1 MFRPRQQPVW
11 KTAPFIRLLLPLII
25 GIVLQWNLQFSFLLI
40 AFTLISFLLSFVLSG
55 LLPLVIKF
63 SWPSLQGLLLFLILI
78 CTGALLTWQKD
89 IRHHQEWFGN
99 HFREGDLLI
108 VRLNEPPLEKT
119 KSFKVE
125 GSVES
130 ILHGDS
136 VISCDGN
143 LLLYFS
149 KEPSVG
155 SLHYGDRI
163 LVNKPPQSIKN
174 TGNPGAFNYQQYA
187 AFQQVFHQVFL
198 KRSDWVM
205 LDNKGINV
213 FRKFIFT
220 AQQYILHSLQKN
232 LPTDKDELGLAEALL
247 IGYTNDLDKD
257 LVQAYTNTGVVHIIA
272 ISGMHLTLIYFLLV
286 GLFARIP
293 AIKRIKILQI
303 IIVLV
308 CLWLFSLLTGAAA
321 SVLRAAVMFSFI
333 SIGKYFSKGST
344 IINSLAS
351 SAFVLLCYNPYFLW
365 DVGFQLSYLA
375 VAGIIVFQRPV
386 YQLLQLKNRLADEVW
401 KLVSVS
407 LAAQTLTFPI
417 CIYYFHQFPMLFLLA
432 NIIAV
437 PLSSIILYAEIA
449 LVVLSGLPFIG
460 PLAGKITY
468 WLVWCMN
475 KAILWI
481 NQLSFSLWDNI
492 QASLVSTILL
502 YSIIIAFSAW
512 FIYKNS
518 RILLYG
524 LGISLLF
531 VVHYTYDK
539 WLVMYQQKL
548 VVYNL
553 YRHQAADLV
562 IGDAYLFKGDSILK
576 KRGQLNTTLL
586 RPSRIAMGLSKPV
599 DSFETVFHHD
609 QFWQFGTTR
618 ILFLNEP
625 LIYEPDREKI
635 NIDLIILSGNPG
647 ITIPQLAGVFNCG
660 LYVFDASNSL
670 WKIGKWQADCSSLHL
685 QCFSIPENGAFVR
698 DL

>member
-25 GIVLQWNLQFSFLLI
+25 GIVLQWYLQFSFLLI
-40 AFTLISFLLSFVLSG
+40 AFTLISFGFSFALSG

-63 SWPSLQGLLLFLILI
+63 SWTSLQGLLLFLILI

-108 VRLNEPPLEKT
+108 VRLNEPPLEKAKT
-119 KSFKVE
+119 FKVE

-136 VISCDGN
+136 VISCEGN

-163 LVNKPPQSIKN
+163 LVNKVPQSIKN

-198 KRSDWVM
+198 KNNDWVM

-213 FRKFIFT
+213 FRKVIFT
-220 AQQYILHSLQKN
+220 AQQFVLQSLRKN
-232 LPTDKDELGLAEALL
+232 LPPDKDELGLAEALL

-272 ISGMHLTLIYFLLV
+272 ISGMHLALIYFLLA
-286 GLFARIP
+286 GLFSRIP
-293 AIKRIKILQI
+293 VIKRIKIVQV

-333 SIGKYFSKGST
+333 SIGKYFSKDSS
-344 IINSLAS
+344 IANSLAS

-375 VAGIIVFQRPV
+375 VAGIIIFQQPV
-386 YQLLQLKNRLADEVW
+386 YQLLKLKNKPADETW
-401 KLVSVS
+401 KLISVS
-407 LAAQTLTFPI
+407 LAAQILTFPI
-417 CIYYFHQFPMLFLLA
+417 CIYYFHQLPLLFLLA

-437 PLSSIILYAEIA
+437 PLSGIILYAEIA
-449 LVVLSGLPFIG
+449 LVMLSGIPYIG
-460 PLAGKITY
+460 QLAGKITY

-475 KAILWI
+475 KSILWI

-502 YSIIIAFSAW
+502 YSAIISFSAW
-512 FIYKNS
+512 LMYKNS
-518 RILLYG
+518 RMLFYG
-524 LGISLLF
+524 LGISFLF
-531 VVHYTYDK
+531 VVHFAVDK
-539 WLVMYQQKL
+539 WLVMGQQKL

-553 YRHQAADLV
+553 NRHQAADLV
-562 IGDAYLFKGDSILK
+562 NGDAYMYNGDSILK
-576 KRGQLNTTLL
+576 KAGQLNTTLL
-586 RPSRIAMGLSKPV
+586 KPSRVAMGLSKQV
-599 DSFETVFHHD
+599 DTTDAVFHHGP
-609 QFWQFGTTR
+609 FWQFNTTR

-625 LIYEPDREKI
+625 LVFEPIREKI

-647 ITIPQLAGVFNCG
+647 ISIPQLAGVFNCG

-670 WKIGKWQADCSSLHL
+670 WKIGKWQADCSALHL
-685 QCFSIPENGAFVR
+685 QCFSIPENGALVK